1 MENTKTLD
9 ILKQAILLEKRGKA
23 FYSNAAANSGDPDV
37 KKIFQIMSEEEDEH
51 VKFLSQQYKA
61 YQQDGHFDPSVMGA
75 HAGETVAD
83 QVIDENLSSRVTAAS
98 FEAAAIAS
106 AIDMENRAIA
116 AYTERAEH
124 ASDEEER
131 NFYQW
136 LADWE
141 KGHHKLLYK
150 LDEEL
155 KEKIWFDNNFWP
167 F

>member
-1 MENTKTLD
+1 MT
-9 ILKQAILLEKRGKA
+9 EKLTDKI
-23 FYSNAAANSGDPDV
+23 SAAG
-37 KKIFQIMSEEEDEH
+37 
-51 VKFLSQQYKA
+51 
-61 YQQDGHFDPSVMGA
+61 
-75 HAGETVAD
+75 
-83 QVIDENLSSRVTAAS
+83 

-124 ASDEEER
+124 AEDEVER
-131 NFYQW
+131 KFYQW

-150 LDEEL
+150 LDQDL